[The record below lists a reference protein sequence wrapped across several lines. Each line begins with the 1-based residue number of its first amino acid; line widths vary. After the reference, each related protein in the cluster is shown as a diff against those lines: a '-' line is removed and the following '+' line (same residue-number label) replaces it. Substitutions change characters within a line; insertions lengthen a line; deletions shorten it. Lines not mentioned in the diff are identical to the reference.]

1 MADQTKFMEGPE
13 REAYDAT
20 KARWDRACLTWVAA
34 DKPERGPEWGEMV
47 AAYQAMEEAFDA
59 LHVAA
64 FGIPSPRQGQAA

>member
-1 MADQTKFMEGPE
+1 MADHAKFTEGLE
-13 REAYDAT
+13 REAYDAA
-20 KARWDRACLTWVAA
+20 KRRWDRACLAWVAA
-34 DKPERGPEWGEMV
+34 DKPERGPECGEMV